1 MEHSKGKTSEI
12 VELNQKASRGCPTK
26 FTLHLIKNLE
36 LGEELASAGLLLAKR
51 AVDGNLKISKKYL
64 HRFDCC

>member
-1 MEHSKGKTSEI
+1 MLSVESLHRFYEHLLEHSKGKSSEI

-36 LGEELASAGLLLAKR
+36 LG
-51 AVDGNLKISKKYL
+51 
-64 HRFDCC
+64 